1 MIFELYCVPKYF
13 LSPIRSFKIYRSLSK
28 FSANEDTSIP
38 YFLHPWWEF
47 DHVVGAYSGSVKD
60 LSKADYLV
68 LGVPQDLV
76 FLLSLGG
83 VGDLILLSGILLGK
97 VVGLGV
103 CYY

>member
-1 MIFELYCVPKYF
+1 M
-13 LSPIRSFKIYRSLSK
+13 
-28 FSANEDTSIP
+28 
-38 YFLHPWWEF
+38 
-47 DHVVGAYSGSVKD
+47 KD
-60 LSKADYLV
+60 LSKEDYLV